1 MQHFVHLMQLL
12 ILMLVDV
19 LFLRNVVDMMETLL
33 MLAKYI
39 EIKMEL
45 CAHGPLMLLPV
56 RKLQK
61 QQYALL

>member
-1 MQHFVHLMQLL
+1 MQHFVHLMQ
-12 ILMLVDV
+12 LMLVDV
-19 LFLRNVVDMMETLL
+19 LFLRNVVDMLETLL

-45 CAHGPLMLLPV
+45 YAHGSLMLLPV
-56 RKLQK
+56 QKLQK